1 LPLPARAQAADL
13 AIEVKNGLNIQ
24 GGEAELSHGSFGR
37 REGVS
42 RLNTINSSH
51 YGFYVTD
58 TFGLVW
64 PICSVRR

>member
-1 LPLPARAQAADL
+1 MASIFKVARRR
-13 AIEVKNGLNIQ
+13 
-24 GGEAELSHGSFGR
+24 SHGSFGR